1 MAEER
6 TISSFD
12 AKKRALRAV
21 SQAARRGL
29 GDRTERSR
37 AACSFLLGP
46 NTRFWAP
53 DAEGRQADTPS
64 LSGASTAFDPRSV
77 PCPGEVLA
85 KRGSCVSAH
94 DSGLPEHRV
103 SLAQSVV
110 CWYVSFAYEVETWD
124 AIQTAL
130 GRGGKVVV
138 PFCVEEHLGLW
149 ELGSFDELE
158 PGRWGILEPPVTLR
172 ERWPERLVSPKQL
185 DAVVV
190 PGVAFDGKGNRL
202 GYGKGYYDRLLAAV
216 RPEALRIGLCFD
228 CQVASEVP
236 AAAHDQ
242 RMHYLITE
250 SGIAPCCPEPA
261 PPV

>member
-1 MAEER
+1 M
-6 TISSFD
+6 
-12 AKKRALRAV
+12 
-21 SQAARRGL
+21 
-29 GDRTERSR
+29 
-37 AACSFLLGP
+37 
-46 NTRFWAP
+46 
-53 DAEGRQADTPS
+53 
-64 LSGASTAFDPRSV
+64 
-77 PCPGEVLA
+77 
-85 KRGSCVSAH
+85 
-94 DSGLPEHRV
+94 

-216 RPEALRIGLCFD
+216 RPEALRIGPNPRPRMLTSHPSTSD
-228 CQVASEVP
+228 ALRPTTPASDICPPPPEGVTP
-236 AAAHDQ
+236 
-242 RMHYLITE
+242 TNP
-250 SGIAPCCPEPA
+250 SAPR
-261 PPV
+261 